1 MADINSVTVAG
12 RLTRDSELKFS
23 GAGLAILRCSVAV
36 NTRKKDASGEWVD
49 EANFFDITIFGKQA
63 EALQSY
69 LLKGRPV
76 AVTGELRQDRWESEG
91 QTRSRVYIL
100 ANNIMLLNSGGEGM
114 GTMNRPASSEQSA
127 EPAIRTSAPAA
138 AMPAQSM
145 NDDFE
150 DDIPF

>member
-12 RLTRDSELKFS
+12 RLTRDSELKYS
-23 GAGLAILRCSVAV
+23 GGGLAILRCSLAV

-49 EANFFDITIFGKQA
+49 EANFFDVTIFGKQA

-100 ANNIMLLNSGGEGM
+100 ANNIMLLGSGGPAGEGSTGM
-114 GTMNRPASSEQSA
+114 R
-127 EPAIRTSAPAA
+127 AA
-138 AMPAQSM
+138 APDVTVAQTKPSAARDIP
-145 NDDFE
+145 DDFE

>member
-12 RLTRDSELKFS
+12 RLTRDSELKYSS
-23 GAGLAILRCSVAV
+23 GGLAILRCSIAV
-36 NTRKKDASGEWVD
+36 NTRKRDVSGDWVD
-49 EANFFDITIFGKQA
+49 EANFFDITLFGKQA

-69 LLKGRPV
+69 LLKGRPL

-91 QTRSRVYIL
+91 QNRSRVYIL
-100 ANNIMLLNSGGEGM
+100 ANNIMLLGSGGEG
-114 GTMNRPASSEQSA
+114 GNINRVSSSDASIQTGA
-127 EPAIRTSAPAA
+127 RPSAPAE
-138 AMPAQSM
+138 SVGSI

>member
-23 GAGLAILRCSVAV
+23 GGGLAILRCSIAV

-63 EALQSY
+63 EALQSF

-100 ANNIMLLNSGGEGM
+100 ANNIMLLNSGGESVGGNRSA
-114 GTMNRPASSEQSA
+114 GTAESA
-127 EPAIRTSAPAA
+127 GAAPVRPAA
-138 AMPAQSM
+138 AVPPKGIS
-145 NDDFE
+145 DDFE

>member
-23 GAGLAILRCSVAV
+23 GGGLAILRCSIAV

-63 EALQSY
+63 EALQSF

-91 QTRSRVYIL
+91 QTRSRIYIL

-114 GTMNRPASSEQSA
+114 GGMNRSAGTTEPSEAAPA
-127 EPAIRTSAPAA
+127 RPAA
-138 AMPAQSM
+138 AMPPKSAG
-145 NDDFE
+145 DDFE

>member
-23 GAGLAILRCSVAV
+23 GGGLAILRCSVAV
-36 NTRKKDASGEWVD
+36 NTRKKDASGEWAD

-63 EALQSY
+63 EALQSF

-100 ANNIMLLNSGGEGM
+100 ANNIMLLNSGGEGA
-114 GTMNRPASSEQSA
+114 GGMNRSVGTPESAGGAPA
-127 EPAIRTSAPAA
+127 RPAA
-138 AMPAQSM
+138 ATPPKSAG
-145 NDDFE
+145 DDFE